1 MPGWCPACLALIYI
15 QECTRQ
21 PHPPFLSASPSVSQG
36 NRSLSLLNI
45 WGRPLSQINTA
56 EWRVVASFH
65 HAPFQAQLSTKHGW
79 FETPIMCFFLFF
91 FLFLFFYFT
100 IWSIFLVCFVLHFSP
115 ASSLLASLAWKCL
128 NSLSTEYHQA
138 PAVLAALCSPINLTQ
153 ADTSWENTSIR
164 LDCRQACSAFS

>member
-91 FLFLFFYFT
+91 LFVFVFLFYNL
-100 IWSIFLVCFVLHFSP
+100 IHFPS
-115 ASSLLASLAWKCL
+115 
-128 NSLSTEYHQA
+128 
-138 PAVLAALCSPINLTQ
+138 VLCSSFFSCLFPARLLGLEVLKFTFHRISPS
-153 ADTSWENTSIR
+153 TSSTG
-164 LDCRQACSAFS
+164 CAV